1 MMFTS
6 VILADFVHWFSD
18 DAVVVAFFTC
28 YRSTYLPL
36 IYAAV
41 L

>member
-6 VILADFVHWFSD
+6 VILADFVHWFA